1 MVTITGLYL
10 GDAVAVAFGGTPA
23 TTFTV
28 VDDYN
33 ITATVGDGKTGPITV
48 TTPGGTAVSAMEF
61 TYLPTPQITSYVELA
76 KDFLPITQSIS
87 ALTDYGA
94 GLSSDGTNYVPIFN
108 KPNGT
113 WSWQLC
119 EDNQTQVYGGN
130 GLWYWYGLG
139 TYTDTSPYPSITMMD
154 SGFWYPS
161 MNTTVMNGIVAA
173 RRSLPGNLA
182 YDDPATAQQG
192 VPYQAWSLSC
202 NMALLNWGNNS
213 GVSDVAYPYWE
224 IDDNAGNMLA
234 NLEFEVMGNGIPFL
248 TLNGVPFI
256 SQPGATFTNGSADA
270 IQHIVVVPGSSQCG
284 DHAGFSAK
292 LTLTGFAD
300 GTVTASILDAI
311 GNTWARHGHRN
322 RR

>member
-1 MVTITGLYL
+1 MTISGTGFTSATAVAFAGIPAQAFTVVNDSTITATVGSGATGTITVTNPTGTATSSDTFIFFPAPTIYTFTPFAGGTGTVVTITGLYL

-33 ITATVGDGKTGPITV
+33 ITATVGDGETGPITV

-192 VPYQAWSLSC
+192 VPY
-202 NMALLNWGNNS
+202 
-213 GVSDVAYPYWE
+213 
-224 IDDNAGNMLA
+224 
-234 NLEFEVMGNGIPFL
+234 
-248 TLNGVPFI
+248 
-256 SQPGATFTNGSADA
+256 
-270 IQHIVVVPGSSQCG
+270 
-284 DHAGFSAK
+284 
-292 LTLTGFAD
+292 
-300 GTVTASILDAI
+300 
-311 GNTWARHGHRN
+311 
-322 RR
+322 